1 MRRVLLALFLVAGV
15 ALAQQEVTM
24 SGIIKTEGETPEGTR
39 VAIHVVDRDNVWQ
52 REVASVAPVGGTFSI
67 TTTPVPEDELQPFRN
82 GAVLL
87 SGLQNEYTVTP
98 EDANYTQGR
107 VNMYVDANANGV
119 FDRVTDAFYTGIAS
133 LENPEGVG
141 FFSLI
146 YVDKDV
152 TVSGRG
158 VDLNLEEGWNIFT
171 FRLPNDG
178 PENYAVSQTVD
189 DAKLDVYLPEIPGQ
203 P

>member
-1 MRRVLLALFLVAGV
+1 MKRLLLISLFLLSFAF
-15 ALAQQEVTM
+15 AQQNATV
-24 SGIIKTEGETPEGTR
+24 SGIIKTAEEMPEGTR

-52 REVASVAPVGGTFSI
+52 REVASVAPAGGTFSI

-98 EDANYTQGR
+98 DDANYIQGR
-107 VNMYVDANANGV
+107 INMYVDTNTNDV
-119 FDRVTDAFYTGIAS
+119 FDRIADGFYMGLAS

-152 TVSGRG
+152 TLSGAGREL
-158 VDLNLEEGWNIFT
+158 DLKAGWNIFT
-171 FRLPNDG
+171 FRLPEG
-178 PENYAVSQTVD
+178 GEETYAVSQSID
-189 DAKLDVYLPEIPGQ
+189 DVVLDVFLP
-203 P
+203 

>member
-1 MRRVLLALFLVAGV
+1 MKRLLLLLFLSGF
-15 ALAQQEVTM
+15 ALAQQEATV
-24 SGIIKTEGETPEGTR
+24 SGIIKTEGEMPDGTR
-39 VAIHVVDRDNVWQ
+39 VSIHVVDRDNVWQ

-67 TTTPVPEDELQPFRN
+67 TTTSVPAEELQPFRS

-87 SGLQNEYTVTP
+87 PGLQNEYTVTP

-107 VNMYVDANANGV
+107 INMYVDANANGV
-119 FDRVTDAFYTGIAS
+119 FDRVADAFYIGVPS
-133 LENPEGVG
+133 LKMSDGVG

-152 TVSGRG
+152 TVSGKG
-158 VDLNLEEGWNIFT
+158 SDLDLKAGWNIFT
-171 FRLPNDG
+171 LRLPNDAAETYG
-178 PENYAVSQTVD
+178 TSQNVD
-189 DAKLDVYLPEIPGQ
+189 DAVLDVFLPQAPGQ

>member
-1 MRRVLLALFLVAGV
+1 MKRLFLLLFLSGF
-15 ALAQQEVTM
+15 ALAQQDATV
-24 SGIIKTEGETPEGTR
+24 SGLIKTEDEMPAETR
-39 VAIHVVDRDNVWQ
+39 VSIHVVDRDNVWQ

-67 TTTPVPEDELQPFRN
+67 TTTPVPADELQPFRS

-87 SGLQNEYTVTP
+87 PGLQNEYTVTP

-107 VNMYVDANANGV
+107 INMYVDANTNSV
-119 FDRVTDAFYTGIAS
+119 FDRVADGFYIGVPS
-133 LENPEGVG
+133 LKMADGVG

-152 TVSGRG
+152 TVSGKG
-158 VDLNLEEGWNIFT
+158 TDLNLKAGWNIFT
-171 FRLPNDG
+171 LRLPNDG
-178 PENYAVSQTVD
+178 AETYGASQSVD
-189 DAKLDVYLPEIPGQ
+189 DAVLDVFLPKAPGQ

>member
-1 MRRVLLALFLVAGV
+1 MKRTLLTLLLLFGGAF
-15 ALAQQEVTM
+15 AQQEATI
-24 SGIIKTEGETPEGTR
+24 SGIIKTEGDMPDGTR
-39 VAIHVVDRDNVWQ
+39 VSIHVVDRDNVWQ

-67 TTTPVPEDELQPFRN
+67 TTTPVPADELQPFRS

-107 VNMYVDANANGV
+107 INMYVDANANDM
-119 FDRVTDAFYTGIAS
+119 FDRVVDAFYIGVPS
-133 LENPEGVG
+133 LKEEDEVG

-152 TVSGRG
+152 TVSGKG
-158 VDLNLEEGWNIFT
+158 VDLNLKAGWNIFSL
-171 FRLPNDG
+171 RLPTDG
-178 PENYAVSQTVD
+178 PETYAVSQTVD
-189 DAKLDVYLPEIPGQ
+189 DAVLDVFLSQSPGQ